1 MMKEILITG
10 GSGYLGT
17 VLVNKLVKKNYKI
30 INLDPMIYSSSST
43 YQKTHRNVKN
53 CIGVT
58 EDKYILD
65 DIFANN
71 RIYAVIHLSGVSNDP
86 TALLDPALTE
96 KSNILA
102 TKLLVQKA
110 KKNKT
115 KKFLFASSCSVYGF
129 TGEKKIVNEKSKPN
143 PLSAYSKSKI
153 IGEKIVIKEKSKN
166 FLVNC
171 LRMGTLYGPS
181 PRMRFDL
188 ALNVMVGSAIQAKE
202 IIINGGDQWRPF
214 LHIDDAADA
223 FIKLLEN
230 KNKKLN
236 GQVYNVGANS
246 ENFQIKDLAYTVK
259 KFVPKSKIKFSK
271 NFDNRSYKA
280 NFDKIKNDLKWGPAK
295 KIQDGALSVIKLFK
309 TGKIKNFRDTNYY
322 NIKRLISYLNI

>member
-1 MMKEILITG
+1 MKTILITG

-17 VLVNKLVKKNYKI
+17 VLVSKLVKKNYKI

-43 YQKTHRNVKN
+43 YQNSHKNVKN
-53 CIGVT
+53 FIGVT

-65 DIFANN
+65 EIFTNN
-71 RIYAVIHLSGVSNDP
+71 KVDSIIHLSGVSNDP

-96 KSNILA
+96 KSNIFA
-102 TKLLVQKA
+102 TKLLVKVA
-110 KKNKT
+110 KKNNV

-129 TGEKKIVNEKSKPN
+129 TGEKKIVNEKSKSK
-143 PLSAYSKSKI
+143 PLSEYSKSKVK
-153 IGEKIVIKEKSKN
+153 GEKIVINEKSKN
-166 FLVNC
+166 FVVNC

-181 PRMRFDL
+181 QRMRFDL
-188 ALNVMVGSAIQAKE
+188 ALNAMVGSAIQNKE

-214 LHIDDAADA
+214 LHVDDAADA

-259 KFVPKSKIKFSK
+259 KFVPNSKIKFSK

-280 NFDKIKNDLKWGPAK
+280 NFDKITKDLKWVPAK
-295 KIQDGALSVIKLFK
+295 KIGDGALAVIKLFK
-309 TGKIKNFRDTNYY
+309 TGKIKNFRDDNYY

>member
-1 MMKEILITG
+1 MKEILITG

-166 FLVNC
+166 FTVNC

>member
-166 FLVNC
+166 FTVNC

>member
-1 MMKEILITG
+1 MKTILITG

-17 VLVNKLVKKNYKI
+17 VLVSKLVKKNYKI

-43 YQKTHRNVKN
+43 YQNSYKNVKN
-53 CIGVT
+53 FIGVT

-65 DIFANN
+65 EIFTNNKVDI
-71 RIYAVIHLSGVSNDP
+71 IIHLSGVSNDP

-96 KSNILA
+96 KSNIFA
-102 TKLLVQKA
+102 TKLLVKVA
-110 KKNKT
+110 KKNKV

-129 TGEKKIVNEKSKPN
+129 TGEKKIVNEKSKSK
-143 PLSAYSKSKI
+143 PLSEYSKSKVK
-153 IGEKIVIKEKSKN
+153 GEKIVINEKSKN
-166 FLVNC
+166 FVVNC

-181 PRMRFDL
+181 QRMRFDL
-188 ALNVMVGSAIQAKE
+188 ALNAMVGSAIQNKE

-214 LHIDDAADA
+214 LHVDDAADA

-259 KFVPKSKIKFSK
+259 KFVPNSKIKFSK

-280 NFDKIKNDLKWGPAK
+280 NFDKITKDLKWVPAK
-295 KIQDGALSVIKLFK
+295 KIGDGALAVIKLFK
-309 TGKIKNFRDTNYY
+309 TGKIKNFRDDNYY

>member
-1 MMKEILITG
+1 MKKILITG

-17 VLVNKLVKKNYKI
+17 VLVNKLLKKNYKI

-43 YQKTHRNVKN
+43 YQNTHKNVKN
-53 CIGVT
+53 FIGVT

-65 DIFANN
+65 EIFTND
-71 RIYAVIHLSGVSNDP
+71 RIHGVIHLSGVSNDP
-86 TALLDPALTE
+86 TALLDSALTK

-102 TKLLVQKA
+102 TKLLVKIA
-110 KKNKT
+110 KKNKV

-129 TGEKKIVNEKSKPN
+129 TGEKKIVNEKSKPK
-143 PLSAYSKSKI
+143 PLSEYSKSKI

-214 LHIDDAADA
+214 LHVEDAADA
-223 FIKLLEN
+223 FIKMLEN

-236 GQVYNVGANS
+236 GQVYNVGTNS

-259 KFVPKSKIKFSK
+259 KFVSKSKIKFSK

-280 NFDKIKNDLKWGPAK
+280 NFDKIKKDLKWEPTK
-295 KIQDGALSVIKLFK
+295 KIEDGALSVIKLFK